1 MQTVKLN
8 LYILQMAGILHRVCW
23 AFVLCLHTVKK
34 NVNKTFI
41 PKIFCIEFIG
51 RGFKPNKRSAKDLC
65 NKRRVKYHYRLK
77 SFVKL
82 LSKIYFST
90 TTIVHIVLFTSAMRR
105 IHTLTLL
112 RCATSHTNHR
122 TKPLPL
128 PYTVSVRV
136 AQNVGTLNIEYS
148 IKWYMNYTPP
158 QPFSDSPLL
167 KPFHVDPNARV
178 VSSE

>member
-1 MQTVKLN
+1 
-8 LYILQMAGILHRVCW
+8 MAGILHGVCW
-23 AFVLCLHTVKK
+23 AFVLCLQTVKK

-51 RGFKPNKRSAKDLC
+51 RGFKPNKRSAKIKDLC
-65 NKRRVKYHYRLK
+65 NKRRVKCHYRLK
-77 SFVKL
+77 SF
-82 LSKIYFST
+82 SKIYFST
-90 TTIVHIVLFTSAMRR
+90 ITIVHIVLFTSAMRR

-112 RCATSHTNHR
+112 RCATSHTKHR

-148 IKWYMNYTPP
+148 IKWYINYTPP
-158 QPFSDSPLL
+158 QPFYASPLL
-167 KPFHVDPNARV
+167 KPFHVDPNARG